1 MNSRIS
7 YSNNIIFN
15 NIEKKYKHKLNYFS
29 QKFKTLEKKR
39 IDEINKLEHRINFL
53 VNWTVHNLDKKDKLI
68 AQLSKNNNILA
79 EENHYLKNIIKE
91 E

>member
-7 YSNNIIFN
+7 YSNNI
-15 NIEKKYKHKLNYFS
+15 IEKKYKHKLNYFS
-29 QKFKTLEKKR
+29 QKFKTLEK
-39 IDEINKLEHRINFL
+39 EHNKLEHRINFL